1 MMLNLKNTIMKR
13 ILLFAAFT
21 LLSGVMAMAQDVIT
35 KKNGED
41 IKAKVLE
48 VGTSEVRYKLFEEP
62 NGATYSLK
70 KTDILLITYE
80 TGRKEV
86 FNERASSDL
95 YYTNKTPVD
104 NVSPGMKYK
113 ELKNLYNYKE
123 YIPGLADRYSPAW
136 MGVASFFIP
145 GLGECIN
152 GEWGRG
158 LGKFGG
164 ELLLG
169 IVAASATYANQYG
182 DSPDA
187 AASLALAC
195 YAGIIAIDIWSIID
209 AVRIAKVKNMYE
221 QDLKRLYSFDLKLS
235 PSVNYIPNG
244 NTLQPVAGMTLAFR
258 F

>member
-1 MMLNLKNTIMKR
+1 MIMKR
-13 ILLFAAFT
+13 ILSVSAVILF
-21 LLSGVMAMAQDVIT
+21 SGVMAMAQDVIT
-35 KKNGED
+35 KKNGDD

-70 KTDILLITYE
+70 KNDILLITYE

-86 FNERASSDL
+86 FNERANSDL

-104 NVSPGMKYK
+104 DVTPGMKYK
-113 ELKNLYNYKE
+113 ELKHLYNYKE
-123 YIPGLADRYSPAW
+123 YVPGLADRYSPGW
-136 MGVASFFIP
+136 TGVASFFIP

-164 ELLLG
+164 NLLLG
-169 IVAASATYANQYG
+169 IVAYSSYYSSYYYTDA
-182 DSPDA
+182 PA
-187 AASLALAC
+187 AAAPIIALAC
-195 YAGIIAIDIWSIID
+195 SAGMLAIDIWSIID

-221 QDLKRLYSFDLKLS
+221 QDIKRLYSFDVKLS